1 MKNIC
6 FQMSRKVWLAALFAV
21 CFAFPALAQK
31 ITVTGTVIDPEGE
44 PLIGASVLVQG
55 ESMGTATDLDGN
67 YSISVPSDGTLVF
80 SYVGYETQEIPVNG
94 RTVIDVKMT
103 ENSLVLG
110 EVVAIGYGVVKKSD
124 ATGSVAVI
132 KPDDIEAGIATTAS
146 DMLVG
151 ASPGVVVTTNGGN
164 PTGGATIRIRGG
176 ASLSASNDPLI
187 VIDGVPM
194 NSQDMAGGTN
204 ALTMV
209 SPDNIESMTILK
221 DASATAIYGSRA
233 SNGVIIITT
242 KKGQSGRPQVNFS
255 ANFHLATARKTLD
268 LMDAAQLRD
277 FVNNY
282 NNQKAKDNLDAP
294 YLTPEQAAAV
304 NTDWQKEVLRTV
316 FSHDYSLSVGGQAG
330 FLPYRVSATFNDTKG
345 IVKTSEM
352 KRTTVGFNLSP
363 KFFNGLLSVNAN
375 VNGTY
380 VDSKEADLG
389 AIGSATSFSPTLPV
403 RTPYNTVD
411 AAGNPVSPIYNG
423 YTNIFANGLAETNA
437 GQNPVQLLNDQNK
450 RGKVWSSTG
459 NLQIDYALHFLPELH
474 FNLNLGYQ
482 VSKNTWTDV
491 VAQNSI
497 MAWRGNYKDGAGTRH
512 HKYELQRN
520 TLLDFYVNYRKDF
533 EAIKSNLDV
542 MAGYSW
548 QHFDYHGREQTLINT
563 LGYNVSYAGDTWT
576 LGEDPSTQSHIGQ
589 SYNNIPMTRWAGPQQ
604 LISFFGRLNYSF
616 DDTYLLTFTLRDD
629 ASSRFAKEN
638 RWGLFPSLALGWKL
652 INMPF
657 MEPTRGWWNDLKLR
671 LGWGVTGQQQV
682 SGLFPYMAIYTVS
695 TPPFQY
701 LNPSGSGEW
710 INVLYPNAYDPD
722 IKWEETT
729 TWNVGLD
736 FAFLNNRITFA
747 ADWYL
752 RKTKDLLAFVPTGGM
767 NTSNYFDRNIG
778 SLENT
783 GFELTA
789 TARPVVTNDF
799 TWTTGVNIAYNKNK
813 ITKLTGDAETS
824 QLEAAGTP
832 SGTGGGLQYHL
843 VGHPAYSFY
852 VYEQVYDEAGNPLE
866 GQYVDQNAD
875 GVINDADRIVYH
887 SPDPKWTLSWNNT
900 FNYKNWDLGFV
911 LRANLGNY
919 VYNGPRYERTRP
931 VNNLFGYQLQNLM
944 ADEYLFTSVAP
955 SSVSSYFVENAS
967 FLRCDNIT
975 LGYTLD
981 KVLKDALKLR
991 FYAAVQNPFVITKYK
1006 GLDPEVNGG
1015 IDNNVYPRPV
1025 TCTFGVVATF

>member
-6 FQMSRKVWLAALFAV
+6 FQMSRKVWLAALLAV

-55 ESMGTATDLDGN
+55 ETMGTATDLDGR
-67 YSISVPSDGTLVF
+67 YSLSVPADGTLVF
-80 SYVGYETQEIPVNG
+80 SYVGYETQEIAVNN
-94 RTVIDVKMT
+94 RTVIDVTMS
-103 ENSLVLG
+103 ENSVMLG

-176 ASLSASNDPLI
+176 ASLSASNDPHI

-194 NSQDMAGGTN
+194 NSQSMAGGTN

-255 ANFHLATARKTLD
+255 ANFHIATARKTLN
-268 LMDAAQLRD
+268 LMDGNQLRD

-282 NNQKAKDNLDAP
+282 NNDKAKANLNAP
-294 YLTPEQAAAV
+294 FISEEEAAKI

-330 FLPYRVSATFNDTKG
+330 WLPYRVSATFNDSKG

-380 VDSKEADLG
+380 VDSQEADMG
-389 AIGSATSFSPTLPV
+389 AIGAATTFSPTLPV
-403 RTPYNTVD
+403 RTNYSTAD
-411 AAGNPVSPIYNG
+411 ALGNPVSPIYNG
-423 YTNIFANGLAETNA
+423 YTNIFANGAPETNA
-437 GQNPVQLLNDQNK
+437 GQNPVQLLNDQSK

-482 VSKNTWTDV
+482 VSKNTWTDIV
-491 VAQNSI
+491 NQNSI

-563 LGYNVSYAGDTWT
+563 LGYNMAFAGSSWT
-576 LGEDPSTQSHIGQ
+576 LNEDPATADHIGH
-589 SYNNIPMTRWAGPQQ
+589 SYNNVPMTKWAGPQQ
-604 LISFFGRLNYSF
+604 LISFFGRVNYTF

-629 ASSRFAKEN
+629 ASSRFAKNN
-638 RWGLFPSLALGWKL
+638 RWGLFPSLALGWKI

-657 MEPTRGWWNDLKLR
+657 MESTRDWWNDLKLR

-682 SGLFPYMAIYTVS
+682 SGLFPYMATYTVS

-701 LNPSGSGEW
+701 LDPSGSGQW
-710 INVLYPNAYDPD
+710 INALYPKAYDPD

-736 FAFLNNRITFA
+736 FAFLNNRITVA
-747 ADWYL
+747 ADWYK
-752 RKTKDLLAFVPTGGM
+752 RTTKDLLAFVPTGGM

-778 SLENT
+778 SLDNT
-783 GFELTA
+783 GVEFTA

-813 ITKLTGDAETS
+813 ITKLTGDSETS
-824 QLEAAGTP
+824 QIEAAGTP

-843 VGHPAYSFY
+843 VGHPANSFY
-852 VYEQVYDEAGNPLE
+852 VYEQVYDKNGNPVE

-887 SPDPKWTLSWNNT
+887 SPDPKWTISWNNN
-900 FNYKNWDLGFV
+900 FNYKNWDLGIV

-919 VYNGPRYERTRP
+919 VYNNPRFERTRP
-931 VNNLFGYQLQNLM
+931 VNNLYGYQLNNLM
-944 ADEYLFTSVAP
+944 AGEYLFTSVAP
-955 SSVSSYFVENAS
+955 SAVSSYYVENAS

-975 LGYTLD
+975 LGYTLNN
-981 KVLKDALKLR
+981 VLKDALKLR

-1006 GLDPEVNGG
+1006 GLDPEVSGG
-1015 IDNNVYPRPV
+1015 IDNDLYPRPV